1 MLRSLQYILQK
12 QLSGRFTSANTDREK
27 ERREQ
32 TMQEMLREAGEGET
46 GHWEKKVGRRQVD
59 RSSYKSGIFY
69 WRNECI

>member
-46 GHWEKKVGRRQVD
+46 GHWEKKWEED
-59 RSSYKSGIFY
+59 R
-69 WRNECI
+69 